1 MPCDRADPLAQLRRV
16 DVDDLVRRTN
26 RLDRPAATTDADGLG
41 ANAPC
46 IGVLFAAGLPLLLMA
61 ALTVM

>member
-1 MPCDRADPLAQLRRV
+1 V
-16 DVDDLVRRTN
+16 DVDDLVRRSN